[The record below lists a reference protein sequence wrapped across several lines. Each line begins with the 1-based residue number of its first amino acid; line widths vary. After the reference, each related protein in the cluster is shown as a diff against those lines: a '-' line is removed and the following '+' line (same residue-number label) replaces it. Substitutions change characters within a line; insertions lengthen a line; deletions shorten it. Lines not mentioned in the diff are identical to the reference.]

1 MRGVGS
7 RAARVRRGLSVQT
20 VEFSSASVDDT
31 TRFAAALAREVRP
44 RDVLLLTGDLGAG
57 KTTFTKAFC
66 AALGVTDHVTSPT
79 FTLVHEYR
87 GNSLTVCH
95 ADLYRLERT
104 GELTDL
110 GLDDARRA
118 GAVLVVEWGDLAP
131 QEFDDALIITFV
143 HAGDTAR
150 RITVTWKGASWEV
163 RFLRLAD
170 RLRQVSSSP
179 PPGKD

>member
-1 MRGVGS
+1 M
-7 RAARVRRGLSVQT
+7 QT
-20 VEFSSASVDDT
+20 VEFSSSSVSDT
-31 TRFAAALAREVRP
+31 SRFAAVLAREVRP

-66 AALGVTDHVTSPT
+66 AALGVTDQVTSPT

-87 GNSLTVCH
+87 GSSLTVCH

-104 GELTDL
+104 GELADL

-131 QEFDDALIITFV
+131 KEFDDALLIAFA

-150 RITVTWKGASWEV
+150 RITVSWKGSAWEV
-163 RFLRLAD
+163 RFLRLAE
-170 RLRQVSSSP
+170 RLREVSAS
-179 PPGKD
+179 

>member
-1 MRGVGS
+1 M
-7 RAARVRRGLSVQT
+7 QT

-66 AALGVTDHVTSPT
+66 AALGVTDHVTSPTFTLVTDHVTSPT